1 VHHATLKRWGHP
13 DFVSRAKWVRF
24 IATLAHFYRTHDRL
38 LVVPGVDLFALMPEL
53 MRTDGTRDLVGARLV
68 MELAS
73 THSSDWL
80 LMEWM
85 NGGLDPVLGI
95 ERTRLGNELHDA
107 RTEVVTLRAELA
119 AHAKAETRLHEIYQ
133 SRLWKLGGLYDR
145 ARLRARRLRATDSRR
160 SAERSD

>member
-1 VHHATLKRWGHP
+1 
-13 DFVSRAKWVRF
+13 
-24 IATLAHFYRTHDRL
+24 
-38 LVVPGVDLFALMPEL
+38 MPEL

-95 ERTRLGNELHDA
+95 ERTRLGNELHTS
-107 RTEVVTLRAELA
+107 RTETVALRSALDAHSEAEV
-119 AHAKAETRLHEIYQ
+119 RLQEIYS
-133 SRLWKLGGLYDR
+133 SRLWKLGGLFDR
-145 ARLRARRLRATDSRR
+145 ARRQARRLRVRGSRR
-160 SAERSD
+160 SAARSD